1 MDSQAQACAVI
12 LEDCWGDQVLGHG
25 SPGSQVS
32 YQVLSGTVQSCQ
44 KGPKDSDQERE
55 VFAIVFAELVLYIDK
70 TRLEEETAPVFKLA
84 DPVQLYQSRMEQ
96 LEVKLN
102 TMVHST

>member
-1 MDSQAQACAVI
+1 MQSFLKTVGATKCWDMVA
-12 LEDCWGDQVLGHG
+12 LEAKYHTKCL
-25 SPGSQVS
+25 
-32 YQVLSGTVQSCQ
+32 GTVQLCQ
-44 KGPKDSDQERE
+44 KGPKDTDQERE

-102 TMVHST
+102 TMTQTETPRPVP